1 MSEDRRTGLAI
12 FSFLLALYLLTFSG
26 RFHTSDGLA
35 MFAVADNITRSGH
48 LDIEAI
54 RWITDQQGG
63 FGPDGLGYAS
73 KGLMTSVV
81 GVPLVWIGRG
91 VPWWG
96 ATQTAL
102 LLNPLLTA
110 LTAWLLFHFVR
121 RWGYD
126 RPTAMLTAL
135 TFGVATLAWPYT
147 KTFLSEPL
155 TGLGLLLA
163 AYLLVRYRDTGGL
176 QHSFG
181 AGLAL
186 ALAVLARPAS
196 AITWPAFTG
205 LSLYYIFRRTR
216 RADSTGSDTR
226 HSVLPTPYSLLPS
239 PYSLLP
245 NIIPLLAFATPLLF
259 GALGVLAF
267 NVARFG
273 DPFQGGYTGVQRFST
288 PLLIGVAGLTISPGR
303 SLFLY
308 APALLGTF
316 PALPRLWRQ
325 HRAET
330 ALTFAVLLSY
340 LLFYGRW
347 FMWHGGVAWGP
358 RTLVPVVP
366 LLSLLLAPLLDGLR
380 GVGRWA
386 FGLLAGLSVA
396 VQMLGVTV
404 DFDLAQQA
412 LLHTGQRLFAPITF
426 FDPRYAQIRL
436 QAGFLRP
443 EHFDFAWASAGAVDP
458 FALLLTLLIL
468 GTNGLILRRAIR
480 RPAGRAVKIGLAAT
494 LFGTALLLARYRLAE
509 PAPFRELTAR
519 IEQSAQPR
527 QTIIL
532 DDPVGSEQ
540 FFNLYS
546 GPAPILGLSEGE
558 GELSVQARPA
568 IARLIADGGALWVV
582 SDGPGRDRNAIDLAL
597 REQAFYVFA
606 ETYGDRR
613 LTLYD
618 IPQQPMGT
626 LTLNEPVRFGSA
638 IQLERVEVD
647 PRTRAGA
654 VLPLVLRWRAL
665 DRPPEDVQVFIHL
678 VDGTGRIWAQQD
690 GAPDDGRR
698 PTTTWQPGEE
708 IADRHALLLPPDLPP
723 GDYRLRLGLY
733 RLPGGERLGT
743 AQELDHLT
751 LGPVRVIR

>member
-12 FSFLLALYLLTFSG
+12 FSFLLALYLLTYSG
-26 RFHTSDGLA
+26 QFHTSDGLA

-54 RWITDQQGG
+54 RWITEQQGG
-63 FGPDGLGYAS
+63 FGPDGRGYAA

-81 GVPLVWIGRG
+81 GAPLVWIGRH

-121 RWGYD
+121 RWGYG
-126 RPTAMLTAL
+126 RRTATLTAL
-135 TFGVATLAWPYT
+135 TFGAATLAWPYT

-163 AYLLVRYRDTGGL
+163 AYALVRYRDTGSL
-176 QHSFG
+176 ANPFW
-181 AGLAL
+181 AGLG
-186 ALAVLARPAS
+186 LAVALLARPAS

-205 LSLYYIFRRTR
+205 LLLYFVLR
-216 RADSTGSDTR
+216 RAR
-226 HSVLPTPYSLLPS
+226 HGKPDDITAQTSILPTPYSLLP
-239 PYSLLP
+239 
-245 NIIPLLAFATPLLF
+245 NMMPLLTFGIPLLF

-273 DPFQGGYTGVQRFST
+273 DPFQSGYTGVQRFST

-308 APALLGTF
+308 APALLGIF
-316 PALPRLWRQ
+316 PALPRLWRR
-325 HRAET
+325 HRPET
-330 ALTFAVLLSY
+330 ALTFAVSLSY
-340 LLFYGRW
+340 LAFYGRW

-358 RTLVPVVP
+358 RTLLPIVP

-380 GVGRWA
+380 GAGRWA

-396 VQMLGVTV
+396 VQLLGVTV

-412 LLHTGQRLFAPITF
+412 LLDTGQRLFAPITF
-426 FDPRYAQIRL
+426 FDPRYAQIWL

-458 FALLLTLLIL
+458 FVLLLTLLIL
-468 GTNGLILRRAIR
+468 GANGLILWRAIR
-480 RPAGRAVKIGLAAT
+480 RPPGRAVGISVAVT

-509 PAPFRELTAR
+509 PAPFRELAAR
-519 IEQSAQPR
+519 IEQDAQPR

-540 FFNLYS
+540 FFNLFS
-546 GPAPILGLSEGE
+546 RPVAILGLSEGE
-558 GELSVQARPA
+558 GELSLQAGPA
-568 IARLIADGGALWVV
+568 VRRVIADGGAFWVV
-582 SDGPGRDRNAIDLAL
+582 SDGPGRDRNPIDLAL

-654 VLPLVLRWRAL
+654 VLPLVLHWRAL
-665 DRPPEDVQVFIHL
+665 DRPPEDFQIFIHL
-678 VDGTGRIWAQQD
+678 VDGAGRIWAQQD
-690 GAPDDGRR
+690 GTPAAGRR

-708 IADRHALLLPPDLPP
+708 IADRHALLLPADLPT

-743 AQELDHLT
+743 AQGLDHLT
-751 LGPVRVIR
+751 LGPVQVIR